1 MTQKE
6 LMLSGELY
14 NASSDD
20 SLYPDYVKARNIL
33 SKLNTMPF
41 DDLSRKELIN
51 NLFGKI
57 VMQSN

>member
-51 NLFGKI
+51 NLFGK
-57 VMQSN
+57 

>member
-20 SLYPDYVKARNIL
+20 SLYPDYVEIY
-33 SKLNTMPF
+33 
-41 DDLSRKELIN
+41 
-51 NLFGKI
+51 
-57 VMQSN
+57 

>member
-41 DDLSRKELIN
+41 DDLSRK
-51 NLFGKI
+51 
-57 VMQSN
+57 